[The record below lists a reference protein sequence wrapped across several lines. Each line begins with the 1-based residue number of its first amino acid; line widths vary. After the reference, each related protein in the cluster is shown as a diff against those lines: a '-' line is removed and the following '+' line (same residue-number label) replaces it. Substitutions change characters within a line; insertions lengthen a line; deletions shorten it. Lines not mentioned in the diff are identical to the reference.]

1 MKVGALIFLL
11 SPFIPLHHGIRFPLQ
26 NWVTPAWEN
35 SIPEIPQGPEV
46 VLSLETLE
54 RNDLV
59 FHGTPVLVC
68 NMLGMLGAR
77 EPGNLT
83 GTLPLPRLSQFQAGT
98 ATTPDSPV

>member
-35 SIPEIPQGPEV
+35 SIPEIPQGPEA

-68 NMLGMLGAR
+68 NMLG
-77 EPGNLT
+77 
-83 GTLPLPRLSQFQAGT
+83 RLSVEVPHQGGFHRRSEAADAVNRQNGF
-98 ATTPDSPV
+98 D